1 MAAVYARDVAQVQDG
16 LGERLGLLLQ
26 WLATLVAGVIVSVVT
41 EWRLTLLMGFAG
53 LLIAASTAVLSVVIP
68 PD

>member
-1 MAAVYARDVAQVQDG
+1 MCRDVAQVQDG

>member
-1 MAAVYARDVAQVQDG
+1 MCARDVAQVQDG

-53 LLIAASTAVLSVVIP
+53 LLIATSTAVLSVVIP